1 MQHYILLLCVDSELD
16 QVTRDKM
23 YNLYSESADKH
34 NAMVNNYLNN
44 PSINTFDGGF
54 DLFVVNTE
62 TVSGLNDTTQN
73 SNLIKLNHHVKC
85 KMMFVKNA
93 VTTEIYNCCYYLY
106 PRSSTGT
113 KTPLRMAN
121 SLGVIDSG
129 YRGNIVSVFDNIS
142 NNEYTLTE
150 GQRVSQIC
158 PSNISYPMYV
168 KIVSYETELGTTDR
182 GEGGFGSTGL

>member
-1 MQHYILLLCVDSELD
+1 MQHYILFVYVDSELD

-23 YNLYSESADKH
+23 YNLYNESAGKH
-34 NAMVNNYLNN
+34 NAMVIKYFNN
-44 PSINTFDGGF
+44 PHINTFDCSF

-73 SNLIKLNHHVKC
+73 SNLIKLNHHIKC

-93 VTTEIYNCCYYLY
+93 FTREIYDCCYNLY
-106 PRSSTGT
+106 PHSSTGT
-113 KTPLRMAN
+113 RTPLRMSN
-121 SLGVIDSG
+121 SFGVIDSG

-158 PSNISYPMYV
+158 PCNISHPMYV
-168 KIVSYETELGTTDR
+168 KIISRESELGTT
-182 GEGGFGSTGL
+182 